1 MSDKTIVY
9 VLGAGASAGASET
22 NGAPVMNKLTCR
34 AFWLFGGKMEGS
46 ERQLMGPMR
55 GDRGISSFKEA
66 FKLIDCLCGTSLSKQ
81 LEKQYETAVTP
92 VNVQLDIEAL
102 FTKMDNI
109 SKGNEP
115 YPASYD
121 RKTFEK
127 VSGDVSLFFYH
138 TLCHETAQTRPVY
151 YSAFADLALKP
162 GKKHCIITFNYD
174 MLLERAMCN
183 LYINISDHKKNPLF
197 NRKYYS
203 PERLPWTYD
212 IPFAQIFCGE
222 PYRIGDDIDII
233 HYLKLHGSF
242 NWGLCPET
250 KEITMYSPVCDPYA
264 YQRFHNGV
272 NTCHGAKH
280 KQESLLIPPVR
291 EKDISVPGIR
301 DVWVKAR
308 SFLNEASEVH
318 MIGYSL
324 PDADKGA
331 HELFSETLRHKIER
345 VVLVNP
351 DKGHR
356 DKFKKLIGKNSSSCQ
371 EYDCFSD
378 YLRNEYCKDLSVYI
392 YNESLF
398 VY

>member
-55 GDRGISSFKEA
+55 GDRDISSFKEA

-115 YPASYD
+115 YPESYD
-121 RKTFEK
+121 RKTFKE
-127 VSGDVSLFFYH
+127 VSGDVSFFFYH

-174 MLLERAMCN
+174 MLLEKAMCN
-183 LYINISDHKKNPLF
+183 LYIGNNNKNPLF

-222 PYRIGDDIDII
+222 PYKVEDDTDVI

-264 YQRFHNGV
+264 YSRFHNGGKQ
-272 NTCHGAKH
+272 CHVAKH
-280 KQESLLIPPVR
+280 AQEPLLIPPTR

-301 DVWVKAR
+301 DVWAKAR

-318 MIGYSL
+318 VIGYSL
-324 PDADKGA
+324 PDADRGA
-331 HELFSETLRHKIER
+331 HDLFSETLKHKIEK

-351 DKGHR
+351 EKAHR
-356 DKFKKLIGKNSSSCQ
+356 DKFKKLIGKDSFKCQ
-371 EYDCFSD
+371 KYDYFKD
-378 YLRNEYCKDLSVYI
+378 YLVNEYNKDLSEYDQF
-392 YNESLF
+392 LF
-398 VY
+398 RY